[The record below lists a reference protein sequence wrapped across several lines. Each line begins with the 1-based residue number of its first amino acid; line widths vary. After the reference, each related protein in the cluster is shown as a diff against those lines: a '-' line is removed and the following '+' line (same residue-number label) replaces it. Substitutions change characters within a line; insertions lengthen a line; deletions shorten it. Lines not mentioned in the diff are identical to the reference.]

1 MIKKKASDYSS
12 ALEKLIYSSS
22 LIFSGTV
29 VQRGVSTV
37 PILQPS
43 ENLVV
48 VRVDRGL
55 RVDPL
60 LEESILCEG

>member
-1 MIKKKASDYSS
+1 MVKKKASDHSS
-12 ALEKLIYSSS
+12 ALEKLICSSS